1 VKERSGCLQRKWKQK
16 KPKLSYSDN
25 ASIIEK
31 LAAINGIKEIGR
43 FINPTRDELHDPYLF
58 KNIEEAANRIIKA
71 VKTGENIAIHADID
85 ADGVCSAAVM
95 YRFLKKFTDNVTYF
109 HAQRSR
115 GHGIHQSIS
124 DIPDG
129 TDLLIILDSSSNE
142 EESCK
147 KIFERGIDIV
157 ILDHHEIENKNEYCI
172 LVNPQQEGCQYPNK
186 QASGVLVT
194 FKVCQVIEDTLGGNY
209 TDDLID
215 LVGLG
220 LYSDQMSMLEYENRF
235 ILKHTLEN
243 INNKGI
249 KAILKLLNKDIS
261 KLNANDFGYSVMPF
275 VNAATRL
282 DKIEYVLDLLISDEE
297 DLIEQRVKE
306 IRKLNEQRRQKQK
319 EAIESIKE
327 YINENDK
334 CIVLVEPELGK
345 GFNGLVAGDI
355 ANAYQR
361 PTIVLGNALKE
372 KDEYHGSFRSVG
384 FFKFLD
390 FVRELPHV
398 IFAGGHQ
405 GAGGLGIKKSDLENF
420 KAELNARLRDVDFEN
435 VIRFDLN
442 ISPHEITE
450 SFIKEVNVFNKVTGK
465 NFSEAKFLIEDMYV
479 LNKKII
485 GSGDTLKLELCPA
498 SMTWFDDIE
507 NIEPTLVGMKFKA
520 DQEAIDSVKAGD
532 TIDLVGSLNVNEFT
546 KWRPVREVIK
556 TLQVFIEDFRQS
568 I

>member
-1 VKERSGCLQRKWKQK
+1 LQRKWKQK

-43 FINPTRDELHDPYLF
+43 FINPTRDELHDPYLL

-95 YRFLKKFTDNVTYF
+95 YRFLKKFTDNITYF

-124 DIPDG
+124 DIPYG

-186 QASGVLVT
+186 QASGVLIT
-194 FKVCQVIEDTLGGNY
+194 WKVCQVIEDTLGGNF
-209 TDDLID
+209 TDSLID

-220 LYSDQMSMLEYENRF
+220 LYSDQMSMLEYENRY
-235 ILKHTLEN
+235 ILKHTIEN

-249 KAILKLLNKDIS
+249 KAILNLLRKDIG

-282 DKIEYVLDLLISDEE
+282 DKIEYVLDLLISD
-297 DLIEQRVKE
+297 DDSLIEQRVKE
-306 IRKLNEQRRQKQK
+306 IKKLNEQRKQKQK
-319 EAIESIKE
+319 ETIETIVE
-327 YINENDK
+327 YIDENDK

-361 PTIVLGNALKE
+361 PTIILGNALKE

-390 FVRELPHV
+390 FVREIPEV

-405 GAGGLGIKKSDLENF
+405 YAGGLGIKKVNLEKF
-420 KAELNARLRDVDFEN
+420 KQELNERLKDVDFEN
-435 VIRFDLN
+435 VVSYELN
-442 ISPHEITE
+442 LHHQEIDE
-450 SFIKEVNVFNKVTGK
+450 PFIELINSFYKVTGK
-465 NFSEAKFLIEDMYV
+465 GFSEGKFLIEDMYV
-479 LNKKII
+479 LTKDII
-485 GSGDTLKLELCPA
+485 GSGDTLKLGLCPV
-498 SMTWFDDIE
+498 SNTWFDDIE
-507 NIEPTLVGMKFKA
+507 NIKPTLIGMKFRA
-520 DQEAIDSVKAGD
+520 DQETINKIKTGD
-532 TIDLVGSLNVNEFT
+532 VIDLIGSLNINEFVR
-546 KWRPVREVIK
+546 WRPQKEIIK
-556 TLQVFIEDFRQS
+556 TLQVFIEDFRHS
-568 I
+568 K